1 MKPLNSL
8 PLKGGIPRPLEFMTA
23 LLGLLILS
31 PLFLF
36 ILIAIRCS
44 SSGPIL
50 FKQKR
55 VGRKGD
61 LFTLFKFRSMY
72 WSDQSL
78 QVTAKGDSRITF
90 TGKFI
95 RKTKLDELP
104 ELWNIIKGD
113 LSLVGPRPEVPRYV
127 NLKEPLWQRT
137 LEVRPGLTD
146 PVTLKLRNEE
156 ELLAQVEG
164 STEGFYLNILQ
175 PLKLKGHIEYLENRS
190 AWTDVKILWKSV
202 LAVIL
207 PRRTPP
213 PGLDQLDV
221 LIEKKSVPG

>member
-1 MKPLNSL
+1 MNGVI
-8 PLKGGIPRPLEFMTA
+8 LKRGIPRPLEFMTA
-23 LLGLLILS
+23 LLGLLILA
-31 PLFLF
+31 PLFLS

-50 FKQKR
+50 FRQKR
-55 VGRKGD
+55 VGRRGN
-61 LFTLFKFRSMY
+61 LFTLLKFRSMVL
-72 WSDQSL
+72 SDQAL
-78 QVTAKGDSRITF
+78 QVTARGDSRITSI
-90 TGKFI
+90 GKFI

-104 ELWNIIKGD
+104 ELWNIVKGD

-127 NLKEPLWQRT
+127 DLNEPLWQRT
-137 LEVRPGLTD
+137 LAVRPGLTD

-164 STEGFYLNILQ
+164 NPEGFYLNILQ
-175 PLKLKGHIEYLENRS
+175 PLKLKGYIEYLENRS
-190 AWTDVKILWKSV
+190 AWTDVEILWKSV

-213 PGLDQLDV
+213 PGLDKLD
-221 LIEKKSVPG
+221 LLTGKKPIPE